1 MDVPVREGFIP
12 SHGYKTWYRIVGED
26 KKEGL
31 PLLCLHGGPGM
42 THDYLETLEQIS
54 QTGRRVIFYDQLG
67 CGDSDHPHKPS
78 MWTVELFVEEVG
90 EIRKALSLDEIH
102 LFGQSWGGF
111 LAQEY
116 LLTKPSGIKSLILAN
131 SAASTQRWISEAN
144 RLRLELPPE
153 IQQTLKEHED
163 AGTTDDPAYGSAT
176 DVYYRRHLC
185 RLDPWP
191 DCLNRTLEKLGQ
203 DPEVYNYMWGP
214 TEFHCTGNLKNWN
227 IEDRLGEIDIPAL
240 ILSGRHDE
248 STPAINEVL
257 HQGIRNSEWA
267 IFEKSSHTP
276 HLEETERYI
285 QVVSD
290 FLDRHG

>member
-1 MDVPVREGFIP
+1 MDIPVHEGFIP

-26 KKEGL
+26 KKDRL

-78 MWTVELFVEEVG
+78 MWTVELFVEELG

-163 AGTTDDPAYGSAT
+163 AGTTDGPAYVSAT

-191 DCLNRTLEKLGQ
+191 DCLNRSLEKLGQ

-214 TEFHCTGNLKNWN
+214 TEFHCTGSLKNWD

-257 HQGIRNSEWA
+257 HQGIRESKWVV
-267 IFEKSSHTP
+267 FEKSSHTP

-290 FLDRHG
+290 FLDRHS